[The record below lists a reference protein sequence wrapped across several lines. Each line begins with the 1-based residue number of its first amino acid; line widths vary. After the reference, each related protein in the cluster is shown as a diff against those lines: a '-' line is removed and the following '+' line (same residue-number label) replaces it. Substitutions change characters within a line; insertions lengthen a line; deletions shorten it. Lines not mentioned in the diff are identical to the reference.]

1 MIADAIA
8 VMKTARIFA
17 FLSKRN
23 SFANAGVTRQ
33 ASTARGPDKR
43 NVEHSGRSRMHIRYL
58 ALAGVSLLFST
69 TPAFA
74 QDAGAADENVIVVT
88 GRGLDAPPSVIA
100 YSTITLDREQLQSTA
115 SGQIEDALSNIAGFQ
130 QFRRSDSRSSNP
142 TAQGVT
148 LRALGGNASSRA
160 LVLLDGVPML
170 DPFFGHVPLAAL
182 SPNRLDVIRVTR
194 GGGSGPFGSGALA
207 GAIELE
213 SLDAADLGL
222 FNAQGLVND
231 RGDTELEAS
240 LAPQWDGGFATVSGR
255 WDRGDGFRTT
265 PRNELTPASVN
276 AAYESWSASG
286 RVVQSIGPE
295 TQVQVSG
302 LAFETD
308 RTLRFAGA
316 DNATRGEDVSVR
328 VVGRGE
334 WEFDVLAYGQW
345 RNFSNIV
352 VSSNP
357 ATPNPVLDQRDTPA
371 SGLGGKVEV
380 RPPVGGGHVLRLG
393 ADYRR
398 SEGDLAEYR
407 FNAATGADNGSRF
420 AGGTNT
426 DLGLFVEDDYSIGP
440 FLLTGGVRADRW
452 TVRNGYHR
460 NLNAAGGVIED
471 SLYPDRSG
479 WDVSWRVGATAD
491 VSRGVR
497 VRAAAYTGLRL
508 PTLNELYR
516 PFVVFPVTTNA
527 NAELA
532 NERLRGFEAGVDV
545 IARDGVEFSLTAFD
559 NRVKG
564 AIANVT
570 LTPTERQ
577 RQNLDAIES
586 RGLELAGRI
595 GDGPLKLF
603 ATATL
608 VDAEVEA
615 SGVQAALDGNR
626 PAQTP
631 AFAAS
636 TTVSWQ
642 PREDWNFSATLRH
655 VGKQYEGDQEDDAL
669 PAATT
674 VDLFAQVP
682 LVDRLS
688 VIARVENLFDEKII
702 TRNQAGSMD
711 LGAPLTV
718 WGGLRF
724 GF

>member
-1 MIADAIA
+1 
-8 VMKTARIFA
+8 
-17 FLSKRN
+17 
-23 SFANAGVTRQ
+23 
-33 ASTARGPDKR
+33 
-43 NVEHSGRSRMHIRYL
+43 MHIRYL
-58 ALAGVSLLFST
+58 ALAGVSLLVST
-69 TPAFA
+69 APAFA
-74 QDAGAADENVIVVT
+74 QDAGDRDENVIVVT

-100 YSTITLDREQLQSTA
+100 YSTITLDRDQLQSSA
-115 SGQIEDALSNIAGFQ
+115 SGQIEDVLSNIAGFQ

-170 DPFFGHVPLAAL
+170 DPFFGHVPLSAL

-194 GGGSGPFGSGALA
+194 GGGSGPFGAGALA
-207 GAIELE
+207 GTIELE

-222 FNAQGLVND
+222 FSAQGLVND
-231 RGDTELEAS
+231 RGDTELEAGV
-240 LAPQWDGGFATVSGR
+240 APQWNSGFATVSGR

-265 PRNELTPASVN
+265 PRDQLTPASVN

-286 RVVQSIGPE
+286 RVVQAIGPD
-295 TQVQVSG
+295 TQLQIRG

-308 RTLRFAGA
+308 RTFRFDGA

-328 VVGRGE
+328 LVGRGE
-334 WEFDVLAYGQW
+334 WQFDMLAYGQW
-345 RNFSNIV
+345 RDFSNIV
-352 VSSNP
+352 ISSG
-357 ATPNPVLDQRDTPA
+357 TFNPVLDQRDTPA
-371 SGLGGKVEV
+371 SGLGGKIEI

-407 FNAATGADNGSRF
+407 FNAGTGAANGSRF
-420 AGGTNT
+420 AGGTNS
-426 DLGLFVEDDYSIGP
+426 DVGLFIEDDYTIGP

-452 TVRNGYHR
+452 TIRDGYHR
-460 NLNAAGGVIED
+460 NLAASGAVLED

-491 VSRGVR
+491 VARGVR

-527 NAELA
+527 NADLA
-532 NERLRGFEAGVDV
+532 NERLRGFEAGIDV
-545 IARDGVEFSLTAFD
+545 VARDGVEFSLTAFD
-559 NRVKG
+559 NRVKN

-577 RQNLDAIES
+577 RQNLDAIGS
-586 RGLELAGRI
+586 RGIELAGRV

-608 VDAEVEA
+608 VDAEVEG

-636 TTVSWQ
+636 ATVSWE
-642 PREDWNFSATLRH
+642 PREDWNFAATLRH
-655 VGKQYEGDQEDDAL
+655 VGKQFEGDQEDDAL

-688 VIARVENLFDEKII
+688 VIARVENLFDEEVI
-702 TRNQAGSMD
+702 TRNQGGSMD